1 MPSDR
6 EPTTYSQVF
15 SLTEVISAP
24 LIATVRGDFYAAKSF
39 VRYLREYG
47 FNPPPKDSP
56 DEDFGTLRMVTFE
69 YRTPS
74 GWSQIQ
80 VPLISLVPLPLLQ
93 VSDAHFNYNIM
104 ILGSVTKPVSS
115 RDPKAWA
122 AERDGEFP
130 AAPDEIKTSF
140 APLSAQKGEAPES
153 TPNLVANMDI
163 SINMRQADL
172 PAGIASLLQLVQGA
186 IEGQSRTRL
195 SFDKAGDDL
204 RPEKQTAEYTVT
216 VLERNMAP
224 ARGKKVSL
232 RVAPAVELPFL
243 APLKLTRGTL
253 IDQPEPLAVDAAAD
267 DSGRVAIEVACRSFP
282 PERIEARVHAAA
294 EIDMG
299 SGQITTER
307 ATSQLRIFPNKTGGG
322 TTT

>member
-1 MPSDR
+1 M
-6 EPTTYSQVF
+6 TYSQVF

-24 LIATVRGDFYAAKSF
+24 LIATVMGDFYAAKSF

-47 FNPPPKDSP
+47 FNPPPEGSL

-69 YRTPS
+69 YRTLS

-104 ILGSVTKPVSS
+104 ILGSVSAKPASS
-115 RDPKAWA
+115 RDPKVWS
-122 AERDGEFP
+122 ERGDAFSS
-130 AAPDEIKTSF
+130 APNEIKASF
-140 APLSAQKGEAPES
+140 APLSPQKGEAPES
-153 TPNLVANMDI
+153 TPNLVANMDV

-195 SFDKAGDDL
+195 YFDKARDDL
-204 RPEKQTAEYTVT
+204 RPDKQTAEYAVT
-216 VLERNMAP
+216 VLDQRMAP
-224 ARGKKVSL
+224 ARGKKVTL
-232 RVAPAVELPFL
+232 HVAPADELSFL
-243 APLKLTRGTL
+243 EPLKLTCGTL
-253 IDQPEPLAVDAAAD
+253 VGQPEPLAIDAAAD
-267 DSGRVAIEVACRSFP
+267 DSGRVAIEVACRGLP
-282 PERIEARVHAAA
+282 PKGIEAHVLATA
-294 EIDMG
+294 EVDMG
-299 SGQITTER
+299 SGQSASER
-307 ATSQLRIFPNKTGGG
+307 ATSLLRVFPEKTGGG